1 MSGPVFWICSMV
13 FSFLGDE
20 LGSPSVYRTNARH
33 FRNCFLMMRRFFL
46 LMRKNLVVP
55 LPIGQTP
62 DFFGTVFD
70 VPKSFLFIEGRNL
83 VVPLP
88 IGQTSAFFG
97 TVFAA
102 CEKEIDILLLANY
115 N

>member
-46 LMRKNLVVP
+46 SMRKNLVVP

-62 DFFGTVFD
+62 DFFGTVFA
-70 VPKSFLFIEGRNL
+70 
-83 VVPLP
+83 
-88 IGQTSAFFG
+88 T
-97 TVFAA
+97 
-102 CEKEIDILLLANY
+102 CEKEIDIFLLANY
-115 N
+115 NR